1 MITMTDA
8 LIISSR
14 GNVFEALFAENGLSS
29 MQVTPQ
35 AFGSPFVPPAK
46 LLIVP
51 SGFAD
56 PKYYRGINAAL
67 ERNSEKISEFIEN
80 GGIVLACGP
89 MLEDYDY
96 DWLPAKLSYHMKF
109 KEVDVRLVDASDPA
123 ASFIAPGKLD
133 CDGYFTAWD
142 GNVVMVRD
150 EDRPVL
156 VSKKVGKG
164 YVIGAALH
172 QWPSPVFLK
181 WACGEEREP
190 VKI

>member
-1 MITMTDA
+1 MTDA
-8 LIISSR
+8 LIISNR
-14 GNVFEALFAENGLSS
+14 GNVFESLFAEHGLSS
-29 MQVTPQ
+29 MQVAPAALGT
-35 AFGSPFVPPAK
+35 PFVPAAK
-46 LLIVP
+46 LFIVP

-56 PKYYRGINAAL
+56 PKYYKGTQAAL
-67 ERNSEKISEFIEN
+67 EREAEKIGEFIGN

-96 DWLPAKLSYHMKF
+96 DWLPAKLTYHMKF

-123 ASFIAPGKLD
+123 ASFAEPGKLD

-150 EDRPVL
+150 DDRPVL
-156 VSKKVGKG
+156 VSRKVGKG

-172 QWPSPVFLK
+172 QWPSPAFLK
-181 WACGEEREP
+181 WACGDARKP